1 MQFGVRTVIPT
12 PEKTT
17 QAKESKTPRDNR
29 EIVWKHLR
37 KFVANGWLRA
47 FPPSSAW
54 ILSQWRLRVS
64 SIHFVDKTKYN
75 KERLVTDLGNAG
87 GEGEGQD
94 ANTLSPDLGCAN
106 VQADYI
112 DDVAD
117 AICKDMKAKGLDS
130 EELAAIKA
138 DIKAAFMQV
147 PIHLWD
153 VGTLCMSFEGW
164 TFVFV
169 RTPFG
174 WKWATHTFSVF
185 TAALKNKTSE
195 LLSDRLET
203 PGSSGSVASHDTQVQ
218 SCLWS

>member
-1 MQFGVRTVIPT
+1 M
-12 PEKTT
+12 
-17 QAKESKTPRDNR
+17 
-29 EIVWKHLR
+29 
-37 KFVANGWLRA
+37 
-47 FPPSSAW
+47 
-54 ILSQWRLRVS
+54 
-64 SIHFVDKTKYN
+64 
-75 KERLVTDLGNAG
+75 
-87 GEGEGQD
+87 
-94 ANTLSPDLGCAN
+94 SPDLEYAN

-147 PIHLWD
+147 PIHLCD

-174 WKWATHTFSVF
+174 WYVDKLVGWYVDK
-185 TAALKNKTSE
+185 LVG
-195 LLSDRLET
+195 R
-203 PGSSGSVASHDTQVQ
+203 
-218 SCLWS
+218 C